1 MRVILHDLS
10 IEEKGAYLADQLRDT
25 DKIIERKEK
34 DPLPCMGCFGCWVKT
49 PGTCVIK
56 DGYENTGAYLG
67 NAEEYI
73 IISKC
78 SYGEFSPFV
87 KKVIDR
93 GISYC
98 HPYFVKRSG
107 ECHHKMRYSNSLKI
121 KVIFY
126 GDDLT
131 NKEIKCMEARA
142 KAMAVNLGTTNI
154 TTEYLKSFEGG
165 IRLCK

>member
-1 MRVILHDLS
+1 MQNPVL
-10 IEEKGAYLADQLRDT
+10 
-25 DKIIERKEK
+25 
-34 DPLPCMGCFGCWVKT
+34 LPANTEC
-49 PGTCVIK
+49 PN
-56 DGYENTGAYLG
+56 ENTGAYLG

-78 SYGEFSPFV
+78 SYGEFSPFI

-98 HPYFVKRSG
+98 HPYFVKRNG

-131 NKEIKCMEARA
+131 NEEIKCMEARA